1 MVKEAVGKTVELKVQ
16 QQQKKLIYYK
26 LPQFSELREVSD
38 PYLRKEENQPSRR
51 TSGARVSLLWLETW
65 L

>member
-1 MVKEAVGKTVELKVQ
+1 MIKEAVGKTVELKVQ
-16 QQQKKLIYYK
+16 QQKKLIYYE